1 MGNEF
6 AKGCNE
12 RAFGLRVFW
21 SPEKL
26 GCFLRST
33 SRTNFIS
40 FLERLVFLDLSFYY
54 LSLYWNCK
62 RCILLKNYEPQHSW
76 FKDRLWL
83 ERVWLLQ
90 LRDGNFIPVLP
101 FQHGLCTKKP
111 SWFCVLWENFAK
123 AKYMSVMIIISK
135 QRKWNIWQLCTMA
148 FENKI
153 KPSNSPGFR
162 CIISVKKN
170 SALLFHP
177 SFIKKKLKYIY
188 TQVNIFK
195 NLCLAKSVF

>member
-1 MGNEF
+1 MYSLFPPKLKYTHWRRRGSFLWFKNKWIWSQCIFYPTKVDNCMGNEF
-6 AKGCNE
+6 AKGCNK

-40 FLERLVFLDLSFYY
+40 FLERVVFLDLSFYY

-101 FQHGLCTKKP
+101 FQHGLCTKKT
-111 SWFCVLWENFAK
+111 L
-123 AKYMSVMIIISK
+123 MILCSLRKLCKSK
-135 QRKWNIWQLCTMA
+135 IHECHDNN
-148 FENKI
+148 NK
-153 KPSNSPGFR
+153 
-162 CIISVKKN
+162 
-170 SALLFHP
+170 
-177 SFIKKKLKYIY
+177 
-188 TQVNIFK
+188 
-195 NLCLAKSVF
+195 